1 MPSEIIYVD
10 GNSEIPLYG
19 LDFIGI
25 IDRGTNILEIK
36 PLTQCNLV
44 CKYCFV
50 SAGDYITN
58 FIIDVNYLIEKIVPL
73 IEIKGR
79 NDIEIHIAP
88 YGEILLYKDLIKL
101 IKKLKLIDGIYKI
114 SMQTNGLLLSKE
126 SIIELEKAG
135 LSQINISLNT
145 LVQDK
150 AEYLSDY
157 KGYQLQH
164 LLTMIDFLM
173 QSKIDIVI
181 APVWIPKVNDKDI
194 EELIRFVKNYQNKV
208 DTPNKIRIG
217 IQKYLIYKTGRR
229 IKKIRPKSW
238 GFFYKQLNTL
248 EKKHNMKLK
257 LGPKDFG
264 IHKRKGLSPPI
275 QKGNL
280 VKSQIVSIGRWDSEF
295 IAKFD
300 DNWGIKILLNKTQKN
315 IPLIGKKID
324 TKIIKSKREENLL
337 TGIIE
342 N

>member
-10 GNSEIPLYG
+10 RNSEIPLYG

-36 PLTQCNLV
+36 PLTQCNLI

-58 FIIDVNYLIEKIVPL
+58 FIVDVNYLIENIVPL
-73 IEIKGR
+73 IEIKGKH
-79 NDIEIHIAP
+79 DIEIHIAP

-145 LVQDK
+145 LDQDK

-164 LLTMIDFLM
+164 LLAMIDFLM
-173 QSKIDIVI
+173 ESKINLVI
-181 APVWIPKVNDKDI
+181 APVWIPKVNDQDI
-194 EELIRFVKNYQNKV
+194 EELIRFVKNYQDKV
-208 DTPNKIRIG
+208 DTLNKIRIG

-248 EKKHNMKLK
+248 EKKYNMKLK
-257 LGPKDFG
+257 LGPRDFG
-264 IHKRKGLSPPI
+264 IHKRKSLSLSI

-280 VKSQIVSIGRWDSEF
+280 VKSQIISIGRWDSEC
-295 IAKFD
+295 IAKID
-300 DNWGIKILLNKTQKN
+300 DDWGIKILLNKTQKN
-315 IPLIGKKID
+315 IPLIGKKINV
-324 TKIIKSKREENLL
+324 KIIKSKQKENLL

>member
-10 GNSEIPLYG
+10 RNSEIPLYG

-36 PLTQCNLV
+36 PLTQCNLI

-58 FIIDVNYLIEKIVPL
+58 FIVDVNYLIENIVPL
-73 IEIKGR
+73 IEIKGKH
-79 NDIEIHIAP
+79 DIEIHIAP

-114 SMQTNGLLLSKE
+114 SMQTNGLLLSKK

-145 LVQDK
+145 LDQDK
-150 AEYLSDY
+150 AEYLSNY

-164 LLTMIDFLM
+164 LLAMIDFLIE
-173 QSKIDIVI
+173 SKIDLVI
-181 APVWIPKVNDKDI
+181 APVLIPKVNDQDI
-194 EELIRFVKNYQNKV
+194 EELIRFIQNFQNKV
-208 DTPNKIRIG
+208 ILPNKIRIG

-257 LGPKDFG
+257 LGPRDFG
-264 IHKRKGLSPPI
+264 IHKRKSLSLPI

-280 VKSQIVSIGRWDSEF
+280 VKSQIISIGRWDTEY
-295 IAKFD
+295 IAKID
-300 DNWGIKILLNKTQKN
+300 DNWGIKVLLNKTQKN

-324 TKIIKSKREENLL
+324 IKIIKSKQKENLL